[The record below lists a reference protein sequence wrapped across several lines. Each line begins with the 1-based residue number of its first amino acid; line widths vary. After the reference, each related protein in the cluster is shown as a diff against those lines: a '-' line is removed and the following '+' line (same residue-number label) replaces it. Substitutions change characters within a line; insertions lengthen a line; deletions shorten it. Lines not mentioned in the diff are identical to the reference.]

1 MTTSPKAALRAQLLQ
16 ARRTRSPE
24 QRARDNKAWC
34 AGARALLTPTM
45 RVAAYH
51 PLGTE
56 PGGPELVD
64 SIAAACC
71 EVYLPISGTDGQLL
85 WTLYDGPDSMRP
97 GALGIAEPVGQR
109 HSSAVLAQLDLI
121 LAPAMA
127 VSPSGMRL
135 GKGAGYYDRAL
146 APLPSGRPPVVALV
160 HSTEVCEVPTE
171 DHDRHVD
178 GVLTERGMS
187 WL

>member
-24 QRARDNKAWC
+24 QRAHDNKAWC
-34 AGARALLTPTM
+34 AGVRALLTPTM

-85 WTLYDGPDSMRP
+85 WTLYDGPDAMRP

-160 HSTEVCEVPTE
+160 HSTEVCEVPAE
-171 DHDRHVD
+171 DHDRPVD

>member
-71 EVYLPISGTDGQLL
+71 EVFLPISGTDGQLL
-85 WTLYDGPDSMRP
+85 WTLYDGPDAMRP

-171 DHDRHVD
+171 DHDRPVD